1 MRVLLCLSLI
11 FIACK
16 KNKIKVAQVQPIAVV
31 LVAKVKNIDYDSCKA
46 AILTIKKTNRKKWE
60 ALPKNSQE
68 KIFREAVVQTIVPAW
83 IGTPWDFNGITEIPQ
98 KGKIACG
105 YFVTTVLR
113 DAGLELERIKLAQ
126 AASQKIIT
134 TLALKKDIKLCC
146 NKPIESFIT
155 LIKNSGYGLFV
166 VGLDNHTGFIYN
178 DGTQVYF
185 IHSTFMGTRNVQ
197 KEIAANSKVLIG
209 SKYKIVGKVSSNE
222 GLLRK
227 WVSSN

>member
-31 LVAKVKNIDYDSCKA
+31 HVAKVKNIDYDSCKA

-60 ALPKNSQE
+60 TLPKNSQE
-68 KIFREAVVQTIVPAW
+68 KIFTEAVVQTIVPAW

-113 DAGLELERIKLAQ
+113 DAGVELERIKLAQ

-155 LIKNSGYGLFV
+155 LIKTSGYGLYV

-197 KEIAANSKVLIG
+197 KEIASNSKVLIG
-209 SKYKIVGKVSSNE
+209 SKYKIVGKVSGNE
-222 GLLRK
+222 GLLRE

>member
-31 LVAKVKNIDYDSCKA
+31 HLPKVKNIDYDSCKA
-46 AILTIKKTNRKKWE
+46 AILIIKKTNRKKWE
-60 ALPKNSQE
+60 TLSKNTQE
-68 KIFREAVVQTIVPAW
+68 KIFTEAVVQTIVPAW

-105 YFVTTVLR
+105 YFVTTILR
-113 DAGLELERIKLAQ
+113 DAGVELERIKLAQ

-134 TLALKKDIKLCC
+134 TLALKKEIKLCC
-146 NKPIESFIT
+146 NKPIENFIT
-155 LIKNSGYGLFV
+155 LIKKSGYGLYV

-227 WVSSN
+227 WVGGI